1 MCCVWRSILGLALDT
16 QDWDAVAK
24 KDHLSDM
31 ATELRRLEGTIRE
44 IHQEMV
50 QMRSREEE
58 MRNINGQ
65 PTQCYALKC
74 FSVVGTGVLVGV
86 NILAAL
92 CRRGAR
98 NHRSNAVSS
107 YEQWGLVAEATNAR
121 IAWFSIGSLVM
132 CVSLAA
138 WQLIYL
144 RRFFR

>member
-1 MCCVWRSILGLALDT
+1 MCGVWPSILGLALHT

-65 PTQCYALKC
+65 PIQCFAPKC
-74 FSVVGTGVLVGV
+74 FAVVGTGVLV
-86 NILAAL
+86 
-92 CRRGAR
+92 
-98 NHRSNAVSS
+98 
-107 YEQWGLVAEATNAR
+107 
-121 IAWFSIGSLVM
+121 
-132 CVSLAA
+132 
-138 WQLIYL
+138 
-144 RRFFR
+144 